1 MTTAQDPSD
10 PVGLLL
16 KEYCPPLDSA
26 IVLAISLDYDSVDD
40 ARAVL
45 DSLKAETIVDEADG
59 AATGDADHHSD
70 WLSNVFSDEDTSAT
84 ATTRTSTGSKSEHSS
99 SSDGDDATIRPLAL
113 MFPHTSKYTLKHTLQ
128 KCSGDM
134 DRAIDELLNLKFL
147 DGEGEGLKGV
157 DAFSEASMV
166 HAKRNSK
173 SGRKKGKKVSAAGN
187 NTIWEDLEAAAATAG
202 SAAGGTGEPSK
213 WELMQS
219 EISYLSSKLNLPLA
233 SVTSAYHR
241 HGSLSATLVALI
253 ETFGEGDV
261 VPEDASHLETIS
273 AIASKHPRLPQTHIV
288 GLVKLCKDD
297 IPSAFKFAE
306 LLNRRQLHKVAL
318 QSPPPQTPATR
329 SQGVTSPITPTSP
342 SDGWHAVVSPR
353 KSTSAPASLPMSP
366 TSPPSKKLSYK
377 AATLA
382 ANDHAIA
389 RSEAYDKAS
398 AAYRRSKSD
407 HLMGAVA
414 TYYAEEGKSHDT
426 RLKAYN
432 DMAAEAL
439 VAENSSEYTLDLHGV
454 TVAQALKI
462 TNERVTSWW
471 VRTNSTDDKAL
482 TPFHIIT
489 GIGSHSKNGESRIG
503 PAVSKMLLKG
513 NWKIEIR
520 TGNIRVLGVQKP
532 VAKKK

>member
-1 MTTAQDPSD
+1 MSTAAQDPSD

-59 AATGDADHHSD
+59 AATGDADHSD
-70 WLSNVFSDEDTSAT
+70 LFDKVFSDEDTT
-84 ATTRTSTGSKSEHSS
+84 TTTTTRTSTGSKSEHSS
-99 SSDGDDATIRPLAL
+99 SSDGDEAALLPLVL
-113 MFPHTSKYTLKHTLQ
+113 MFPLTSKYTLKHTLQ
-128 KCSGDM
+128 KCGGDV

-147 DGEGEGLKGV
+147 DGEGESLKGV

-173 SGRKKGKKVSAAGN
+173 NGRKKGRKLLAAGN
-187 NTIWEDLEAAAATAG
+187 TTIWEELDAAAAAAG
-202 SAAGGTGEPSK
+202 SAAGTGEPSK
-213 WELMQS
+213 WEMMQS
-219 EISYLSSKLNLPLA
+219 EISYLSNKLNLPLP
-233 SVTSAYHR
+233 SVTSTYHR

-253 ETFGEGDV
+253 EAFGEGDV
-261 VPEDASHLETIS
+261 VPEDASHIETIS
-273 AIASKHPRLPQTHIV
+273 SIASKHPRLPQTHIV

-297 IPSAFKFAE
+297 IASAFKFAG
-306 LLNRRQLHKVAL
+306 LLNRRHLHKLTLPTSAPRTPNNGIA
-318 QSPPPQTPATR
+318 SP
-329 SQGVTSPITPTSP
+329 VTPTSP
-342 SDGWHAVVSPR
+342 SNGWQAAASPR
-353 KSTSAPASLPMSP
+353 RSTSTSTPGSLPMSP
-366 TSPPSKKLSYK
+366 TSPPSSSRKLSYK

-382 ANDHAIA
+382 ATDHAVA
-389 RSEAYDKAS
+389 RSEAYNKAS

-414 TYYAEEGKSHDT
+414 TYYAEEGKTHDT
-426 RLKAYN
+426 RLKAYS

-503 PAVSKMLLKG
+503 PAVSKMLMKG

-532 VAKKK
+532 VKRK

>member
-45 DSLKAETIVDEADG
+45 DALKAETIVDEADG
-59 AATGDADHHSD
+59 ATIGDVDHHSD
-70 WLSNVFSDEDTSAT
+70 WVSNVFSDEDTTAT
-84 ATTRTSTGSKSEHSS
+84 NTTRTSTGSKSEHSS
-99 SSDGDDATIRPLAL
+99 SSDGDDAAILPLKL
-113 MFPHTSKYTLKHTLQ
+113 MFPHTSKFTLKHTLQ
-128 KCSGDM
+128 KCGGDV

-147 DGEGEGLKGV
+147 DSEGEGLKGV
-157 DAFSEASMV
+157 EAFSEASMV

-173 SGRKKGKKVSAAGN
+173 GARRKGRKLSAAGN
-187 NTIWEDLEAAAATAG
+187 NTIWEELDAAAAAATG
-202 SAAGGTGEPSK
+202 STAEPSK
-213 WELMQS
+213 WDLMQS
-219 EISYLSSKLNLPLA
+219 EISYLSNKLNLPVA

-241 HGSLSATLVALI
+241 HGSLAATLVALI
-253 ETFGEGDV
+253 EAFGAGDV
-261 VPEDASHLETIS
+261 VPEDASHIETIS
-273 AIASKHPRLPQTHIV
+273 SIASKHPRLLQTHIV

-297 IPSAFKFAE
+297 IASAFKFAE
-306 LLNRRQLHKVAL
+306 LLNRRQLRNVTL
-318 QSPPPQTPATR
+318 QTPSRPA
-329 SQGVTSPITPTSP
+329 SALKDQVATSPTTPTSIP
-342 SDGWHAVVSPR
+342 DGWQAVVSPR
-353 KSTSAPASLPMSP
+353 RSTSGSRP
-366 TSPPSKKLSYK
+366 TSLTLSPISPSSKKLSYK
-377 AATLA
+377 TATLA
-382 ANDHAIA
+382 AKDHAVA
-389 RSEAYDKAS
+389 RSEAFDKAS

-414 TYYAEEGKSHDT
+414 TYYAEEGKTHDK
-426 RLKAYN
+426 RLKAYS

-471 VRTNSTDDKAL
+471 VRTTSTDDKAV

-532 VAKKK
+532 AAKK